1 MPTLKDIQEQGEKEF
16 QDKFGIGYFSLRTPS
31 EIRNHF
37 KSFLHQQTTLAFQ
50 AGLDMVLKEIEGMK
64 KKKIVN
70 MLQDDEIFNENGM
83 DGVIGFNQAL
93 SSLKEK
99 IISNSK

>member
-1 MPTLKDIQEQGEKEF
+1 MPNPLKDIQERSKIEFRKLWGNITKDTQHLTTEKIE
-16 QDKFGIGYFSLRTPS
+16 D
-31 EIRNHF
+31 
-37 KSFLHQQTTLAFQ
+37 FLNQQTTLAFQ
-50 AGLDMVLKEIEGMK
+50 AGLDMVLKEIEVMK

-99 IISNSK
+99 IISDNQK